1 MAKIVKIKLNRAG
14 VRSLLRS
21 SEMKD
26 ICAEHAA
33 EIAARCGEGYAT
45 DAVTMPT
52 RAIATVYPKTAE
64 ARNDNHKNNTIEKA
78 LG

>member
-14 VRSLLRS
+14 VRRLLRS
-21 SEMKD
+21 NEMKA
-26 ICAEHAA
+26 ICSEHAA

-52 RAIATVYPKTAE
+52 RAIATVYPKTAQ
-64 ARNDNHKNNTIEKA
+64 ARRDNHKNNTIEKA

>member
-33 EIAARCGEGYAT
+33 EIAAR
-45 DAVTMPT
+45 
-52 RAIATVYPKTAE
+52 
-64 ARNDNHKNNTIEKA
+64 
-78 LG
+78 

>member
-14 VRSLLRS
+14 VRRLLRS
-21 SEMKD
+21 SEMKA
-26 ICAEHAA
+26 ICSEHAA

-52 RAIATVYPKTAE
+52 RAIATVYPKTAQ
-64 ARNDNHKNNTIEKA
+64 ARRDNHKNNTIEKA